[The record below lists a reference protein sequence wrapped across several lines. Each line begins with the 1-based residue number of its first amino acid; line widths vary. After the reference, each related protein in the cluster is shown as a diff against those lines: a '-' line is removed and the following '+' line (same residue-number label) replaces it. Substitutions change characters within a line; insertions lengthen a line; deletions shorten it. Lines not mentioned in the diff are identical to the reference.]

1 MSRLWLDL
9 ERRATPNFF
18 LSWHWIGAWLLQAE
32 LRPWM
37 LVGRVQGEVAVLGAL
52 TASRRHN
59 FGPAAIAGLR
69 LHTTGIADIDVIT
82 IEYNGFLVDAAHGD
96 AAEDAALDFLIGDFL
111 IGTTGATGQ
120 RCDELDLRNVS
131 RRYRAYAESRRL
143 IHRIAGRKPSYR
155 VDLDGVRAS
164 GRPYL
169 DRLSSN
175 TRQQIRRS
183 MRLYQAIGPVVL
195 TRAETVDEAVAF
207 LAGLKALH
215 QPYWQSR
222 GEPGAFAYPFLE
234 ALMHRLMIAGLAD
247 GTVELVRVSRGE
259 LAIGYLYNFV
269 YRGQVYCYQC
279 GFLFEADARLKPG
292 LVAHTLCIE
301 DHLRTGVAIYDF
313 MGGEARYKSSLG
325 QPGPDLHYVLLQ
337 RPTAIIRAENALRR
351 LRDRSREIRGTAV
364 PTPQPAD

>member
-1 MSRLWLDL
+1 M
-9 ERRATPNFF
+9 
-18 LSWHWIGAWLLQAE
+18 H
-32 LRPWM
+32 PWV
-37 LVGRVQGEVAVLGAL
+37 LVGRLRGEVAVLGAL
-52 TASRRHN
+52 TASRRHDL
-59 FGPAAIAGLR
+59 GPAHTAGMR
-69 LHTTGIADIDVIT
+69 LHTTGDPDLDVIT
-82 IEYNGFLVDAAHGD
+82 IEYNGFLVDPGCGET
-96 AAEDAALDFLIGDFL
+96 AEDAALDYLIGQPRA
-111 IGTTGATGQ
+111 GGK
-120 RCDELDLRNVS
+120 CDELDLRNVS
-131 RRYRAYAESRRL
+131 RRYQKYAARRRL
-143 IHRIAGRKPSYR
+143 VHRIAGSKPSYR
-155 VDLDGVRAS
+155 IDLAVVRAS

-183 MRLYQAIGPVVL
+183 LRLYQAIGPVVL
-195 TRAETVDEAVAF
+195 ARATTADEAVAF

-269 YRGQVYCYQC
+269 YRGQIYCYQC

-292 LVAHTLCIE
+292 LVTHTLCIE
-301 DHLRTGVAIYDF
+301 DHLRAGAATYDF

-325 QPGPDLHYVLLQ
+325 ERGPDLHYVLLQ
-337 RPTAIIRAENALRR
+337 RPTVMIRTENALRR
-351 LRDRSREIRGTAV
+351 LRDQMREIRGAGA
-364 PTPQPAD
+364 PAAQPAD